1 MKSVLEAVT
10 FSVLPARLQV
20 PLTRPLATPEVR
32 VPVNVPVVRPL
43 AWLDTLQLEEVR
55 LQAPIGAIWSDA
67 RLPLNDTVQVLP

>member
-10 FSVLPARLQV
+10 FSVLPTKLQL

-43 AWLDTLQLEEVR
+43 AWLDTLQLEDAKV
-55 LQAPIGAIWSDA
+55 QSPIGAI
-67 RLPLNDTVQVLP
+67 